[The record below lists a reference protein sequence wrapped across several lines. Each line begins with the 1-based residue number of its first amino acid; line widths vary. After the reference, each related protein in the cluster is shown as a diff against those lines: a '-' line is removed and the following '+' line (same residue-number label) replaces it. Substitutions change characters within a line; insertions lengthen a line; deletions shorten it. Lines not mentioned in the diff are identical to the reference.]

1 MQYVESN
8 IKINDE
14 WKLLLVVK
22 SDNPQTFGS
31 LISFTENNFTYI
43 YEVSLPLKL
52 IFENNEYY
60 YWFVPLSKEV
70 VNGAKDSE
78 IENAV
83 STGDLEAAYKE
94 GVNSI

>member
-8 IKINDE
+8 IKINGE

-94 GVNSI
+94 GVNSV

>member
-8 IKINDE
+8 IKINGE

-83 STGDLEAAYKE
+83 STGDLEAAYRE

>member
-8 IKINDE
+8 IKINEE

-31 LISFTENNFTYI
+31 VISFTENNFTYI

-60 YWFVPLSKEV
+60 YWFVPLSKKV

-83 STGDLEAAYKE
+83 STGDLEAAYRE

>member
-83 STGDLEAAYKE
+83 STGELEAAYKE

>member
-8 IKINDE
+8 IKINGE

-83 STGDLEAAYKE
+83 STGDLENAYKE

>member
-8 IKINDE
+8 IKINGE

-78 IENAV
+78 LKNAV

-94 GVNSI
+94 GVNSV

>member
-8 IKINDE
+8 IKINGE

-78 IENAV
+78 LKNAV
-83 STGDLEAAYKE
+83 STGDLEAAYRE
-94 GVNSI
+94 GVNSV

>member
-22 SDNPQTFGS
+22 SDSPQTFGS

-70 VNGAKDSE
+70 VNGAQDSE
-78 IENAV
+78 LKNAV
-83 STGDLEAAYKE
+83 STGDLENAYRE

>member
-8 IKINDE
+8 IKINGE

-52 IFENNEYY
+52 IFENNKYY

-94 GVNSI
+94 GVNSV

>member
-8 IKINDE
+8 IKINGE

-83 STGDLEAAYKE
+83 STGDLEAAYRE
-94 GVNSI
+94 GVNSV

>member
-78 IENAV
+78 LKNAV

>member
-8 IKINDE
+8 IKINGE

-78 IENAV
+78 IENVV
-83 STGDLEAAYKE
+83 STGDLEAAYRE

>member
-8 IKINDE
+8 IKINGE

-43 YEVSLPLKL
+43 YEVNLPLKL

-83 STGDLEAAYKE
+83 STGDLEAAYRE

>member
-8 IKINDE
+8 IKINGE

-70 VNGAKDSE
+70 VNGAKGSE

-83 STGDLEAAYKE
+83 STGDLEAAYRE

>member
-22 SDNPQTFGS
+22 SDSPQTFGS

>member
-8 IKINDE
+8 IKINGE

-78 IENAV
+78 LKNAV
-83 STGDLEAAYKE
+83 STGDLEAAYRE